1 MRAPDREPFYVGY
14 LAAPPA
20 VVRRMRWVAAA
31 LAAGAALAAAVLA
44 VATGPA
50 PAKTSALDG
59 RNFEG
64 VVLERGK
71 TSGDADTL
79 IFNDGRFRSTACD
92 QYGYADGPYTA
103 SVSGDT
109 IAFEAETESP
119 KYGKLLWKGVVRGHK
134 LDGTLTTVREGK
146 AAGEKWVVAG
156 ETN

>member
-1 MRAPDREPFYVGY
+1 MIIVSHIRGLVMPH
-14 LAAPPA
+14 LC
-20 VVRRMRWVAAA
+20 
-31 LAAGAALAAAVLA
+31 LA
-44 VATGPA
+44 VATAPA
-50 PAKTSALDG
+50 PAQTSALDG

-79 IFNDGRFRSTACD
+79 IFDDGRFRSTACD
-92 QYGYADGPYTA
+92 QYGYSDGPYTA

-134 LDGTLTTVREGK
+134 LDGTMTMVRDGK